1 MLNFIQCLNVAFE
14 CVNMILV
21 MDMEFKLKRFE
32 KALEVSRI
40 ANIHYFEFTKQYH
53 TFKDRHSFRELLY
66 VDSGFITVDSD
77 NYSGTVRENH
87 IIIHN
92 ADEYHSLTCPDDE
105 ASNVIIIG
113 FECNCCELDVFSCQP
128 TLLNDGQKR
137 LLTEII
143 KEGRSVFLPPYDVP
157 NQKDMKKRKDYPFGA
172 DQMIKIKM
180 ENLLIELVRNYKNV
194 SEVKYKEISDQKIS
208 EICNYIDRNY
218 KERITLDELCFL
230 FGTNKTSLCSQF
242 KAVTGETAVSYINK
256 LRIKE
261 AKKLLRNGVLNL
273 TEISAEVGFSSVHY
287 FSRTF
292 KQYEKQSPNNYI
304 KTIKSRLVM

>member
-1 MLNFIQCLNVAFE
+1 MNVYFK
-14 CVNMILV
+14 CVNISLV
-21 MDMEFKLKRFE
+21 MVMEYKLKRFE
-32 KALEVSRI
+32 KALEVTKI

-53 TFKDRHSFRELLY
+53 TFKDRHSFREMLY

-77 NYSGTVRENH
+77 NYSGTVNESG

-113 FECNCCELDVFSCQP
+113 FECNCSELDIFSCQP
-128 TLLNDGQKR
+128 ILLNDGQKR
-137 LLTEII
+137 ILTEII

-180 ENLLIELVRNYKNV
+180 ENLLIELVRSYKNV

-208 EICNYIDRNY
+208 EICDYIDGNY
-218 KERITLDELCFL
+218 RERITLDELCFL
-230 FGTNKTSLCSQF
+230 FGTNKTTLCSQF
-242 KAVTGETAVSYINK
+242 KSFTGETVISYMNK
-256 LRIKE
+256 LKIKE
-261 AKKLLRNGVLNL
+261 SKRLLRNGNHNL
-273 TEISAEVGFSSVHY
+273 TEISAIVGFSSVHY
-287 FSRTF
+287 FSRIF
-292 KQYEKQSPNNYI
+292 KQYEKQSPTNYT
-304 KTIKSRLVM
+304 KTIKSRLVDD